1 MEKNHGAYEP
11 SGIQS
16 NQQKNPDFQKLQRH
30 EHLIQEVLPGSIGE
44 EMEIQAGDYLLMVN
58 GEEIEDIFDYQF
70 LIEEELVVLLIRKE
84 NGEEWELEIEKEE
97 DEDIGLV
104 FENSLM
110 DEYHS
115 CRNKCMFCFIDQ
127 MPKGMRDTLY
137 FKDDDSRL
145 SFLQGNYITL
155 TNMSDQDIDRIIR
168 FHLAPINISVHTTNP
183 ELRCKMLT
191 NRFAGEALKKID
203 RLYEAGIP
211 MNGQIVLC
219 KGVNDGEE
227 LKRTIED
234 LLQYAPHM
242 QSVSVVPVGLTKFR
256 EGLYP
261 LEPFQ
266 QSDAEAVLSMIHSY
280 QEIAYEQFGIHFI
293 HASDEWYIL
302 AGQEVPEA
310 ERYDGYVQYENG
322 VGMVRMFR
330 EDLQEALKTCQGD
343 KRQGKVTLV
352 TAKLIYLTICWAAEQ
367 IRKRFPELEIQVVCI
382 TNHFFGEQITV
393 TGLLTATDILEQLKG
408 MNLGDRVVLP
418 SVVLKADEDI
428 FLDDITLE
436 DVQKALQVPVHI
448 VKSNG
453 MGFIQAIVDD
463 RTQHPGESSETS
475 ASSRYYKER
484 KNE

>member
-1 MEKNHGAYEP
+1 MKKNHGDYEP
-11 SGIQS
+11 SDMGFRQQKRQKHEHRIQS
-16 NQQKNPDFQKLQRH
+16 VQ
-30 EHLIQEVLPGSIGE
+30 PGSIGE
-44 EMEIQAGDYLLMVN
+44 EMELQAGDYLLMVN

-70 LIEEELVVLLIRKE
+70 LIEEELVVLLIRKA

-97 DEDIGLV
+97 EEDIGLV

-155 TNMSDQDIDRIIR
+155 TNMSDRDIDRIIR

-183 ELRCKMLT
+183 ELRCKMLS
-191 NRFAGEALKKID
+191 NRFAGDALKKID
-203 RLYEAGIP
+203 RLYEAEIP

-227 LKRTIED
+227 LRRTIED
-234 LLQYAPHM
+234 LLEYAPHM
-242 QSVSVVPVGLTKFR
+242 QSVSVVPVGLTRFR

-266 QSDAEAVLSMIHSY
+266 KSDAEAVLSMIHSY
-280 QEIAYEQFGIHFI
+280 QKLAYERFGMHFI

-302 AGQEVPEA
+302 AEQEVPEA

-330 EDLQEALKTCQGD
+330 EDLLEALEACPGD
-343 KRQGKVTLV
+343 GRKGKVTLV
-352 TAKLIYLTICWAAEQ
+352 TAKLIYPTMCWAAEQ
-367 IRKRFPELEIQVVCI
+367 VKTRFPELDIQVVCI
-382 TNHFFGEQITV
+382 INHFFGEQITV
-393 TGLLTATDILEQLKG
+393 TGLLTATDILEQLQG
-408 MNLGDRVVLP
+408 MELGDRVVLP

-453 MGFIQAIVDD
+453 MGFIQAIVEDNGPQSGED
-463 RTQHPGESSETS
+463 REEESST
-475 ASSRYYKER
+475 RYRYKER

>member
-16 NQQKNPDFQKLQRH
+16 NQQKNPDFQKLQKH
-30 EHLIQEVLPGSIGE
+30 EHLIREVLPGSIGE

-70 LIEEELVVLLIRKE
+70 LIEEELVVLLIRKAD
-84 NGEEWELEIEKEE
+84 GEEWELEIEKEE

-183 ELRCKMLT
+183 ELRCKMLS

-219 KGVNDGEE
+219 KGVNDGVE

-266 QSDAEAVLSMIHSY
+266 QSDAEAVLSMIHHY
-280 QEIAYEQFGIHFI
+280 QEIAYKQFGIHFI

-352 TAKLIYLTICWAAEQ
+352 TAKLIYPTICWSAEQ
-367 IRKRFPELEIQVVCI
+367 IRKRFPELDIQVVYI

-408 MNLGDRVVLP
+408 MDLGDRVVLP

-463 RTQHPGESSETS
+463 RMQQLGESGEIS
-475 ASSRYYKER
+475 ASSRYRYKER
-484 KNE
+484 